1 MVAALLVS
9 AVPAEAA
16 WKYYACPSDNFASQ
30 FPDVPKMENVR
41 FSMPRHK
48 LALSARSYTATVD
61 NMVYRMLVADYSD
74 RVADAASILEEAIF
88 QHTEADDHGLRNG
101 KMVGN
106 DSARIEPV
114 VRGATYGRR
123 ITMDIPNNGGRNL
136 TTFYFRGGKLYEQSV
151 TILPASGDYSC
162 FGLLTHEL
170 PPDWFVVH
178 TDSDD
183 WRLLADCIRRFGQR
197 LYFDRNVSAFRVSLL
212 HLTLI
217 GGSAVITF
225 TVATRV
231 VFEHSGNLEK
241 LEARNW
247 WLLVALGLML
257 FGMATRISGDF
268 WPKIMASH
276 CIYGAVIW
284 IAGVLLWSSYVLPK
298 IWQVEA
304 E

>member
-1 MVAALLVS
+1 MRGLALTVAALLVS

-16 WKYYACPSDNFASQ
+16 WKYYACSSDNFASQ

-61 NMVYRMLVADYSD
+61 NMVFRMLVADYTD

-123 ITMDIPNNGGRNL
+123 ITMDMPNNGGRNL

-151 TILPASGDYSC
+151 TILPASGDYTSPN
-162 FGLLTHEL
+162 GSR
-170 PPDWFVVH
+170 FVE
-178 TDSDD
+178 
-183 WRLLADCIRRFGQR
+183 
-197 LYFDRNVSAFRVSLL
+197 SLL
-212 HLTLI
+212 FNLTRMNEEA
-217 GGSAVITF
+217 GGTPPNIEGCGPAIQPF
-225 TVATRV
+225 N
-231 VFEHSGNLEK
+231 FN
-241 LEARNW
+241 
-247 WLLVALGLML
+247 
-257 FGMATRISGDF
+257 
-268 WPKIMASH
+268 
-276 CIYGAVIW
+276 
-284 IAGVLLWSSYVLPK
+284 
-298 IWQVEA
+298 
-304 E
+304 